1 MSAARFALT
10 GNLALLNQDMNFK
23 ILIDVELSDATSL
36 QRLQQIEHRATTI
49 IHYQIQQRRKFS

>member
-1 MSAARFALT
+1 
-10 GNLALLNQDMNFK
+10 MNFK

-49 IHYQIQQRRKFS
+49 IHYQIQQHQITYMQGSIHAIQNPKSKI